1 MRSTSYPPP
10 GTVSGNPGRGPVGR
24 LHPPATLAFIRA
36 AVPWLMAAA
45 AVASATG
52 LLIAFWFEPAESGRG
67 VLSRIAYIHVPA
79 IWVSLA
85 LYALL
90 VFWSGVR
97 LMTGMRL
104 ASMMLEAIAPTG
116 ALFALLVL
124 WTGSLWSMA
133 VHDTWWTWDARHF
146 VDLTMLT
153 FFGACAMAPEV
164 VDEDVRADTVAAAL
178 VLFGGAV
185 LAVAL
190 YSVDV
195 VPGRAEPETGDAGRT
210 GGTALAALVLVCAG
224 FTAYATAAALKRLRC
239 VLLERER
246 ASPWVAQWNKTE

>member
-1 MRSTSYPPP
+1 MTSNQPP
-10 GTVSGNPGRGPVGR
+10 GAVSGNPVAGPVAR
-24 LHPPATLAFIRA
+24 LHPPAVLAFIRA
-36 AVPWLMAAA
+36 AVPWLMGCAAT
-45 AVASATG
+45 VSAIG
-52 LLIAFWFEPAESGRG
+52 FLITFWIEPAESGRS

-97 LMTGMRL
+97 LLTGMRL

-133 VHDTWWTWDARHF
+133 VHDTWWNWDARHF

-164 VDEDVRADTVAAAL
+164 VDENARADTAAAAL

-195 VPGRAEPETGDAGRT
+195 VPGRAEPATGAADRTGDR
-210 GGTALAALVLVCAG
+210 ALVALLLVSAG
-224 FTAYATAAALKRLRC
+224 FAAYATAAALKRLRC

-246 ASPWVAQWNKTE
+246 ASPWVARWNRSA